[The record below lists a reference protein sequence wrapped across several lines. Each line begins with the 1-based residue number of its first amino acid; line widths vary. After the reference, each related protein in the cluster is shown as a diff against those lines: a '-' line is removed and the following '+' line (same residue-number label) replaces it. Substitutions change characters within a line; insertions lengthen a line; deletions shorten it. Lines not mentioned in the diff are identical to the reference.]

1 MEINSSY
8 YVLFVGGTCG
18 SFISEFVYYYN
29 YNDFSKIK
37 INPVTGDCHS
47 SNIKNRGGHYINDI
61 PPDKTLILIDFDDND
76 KKTIIKMIFN
86 KFLIHKIKEN
96 PAWLSSKNWDIP
108 STDPKL
114 LEQTFQD
121 NPNYLIF
128 PDWKEQVTK
137 LKPALT
143 IKFKDIMFGNLN
155 EIIANFL
162 HKPQSDKAA
171 TLINHYR
178 NINKK
183 YLDIF

>member
-8 YVLFVGGTCG
+8 YVLFVPGTCG
-18 SFISEFVYYYN
+18 SFISDFVYYYN

-37 INPVTGDCHS
+37 INSVTGDGHGGGS
-47 SNIKNRGGHYINDI
+47 DEHRGHFINDI
-61 PPDKTLILIDFDDND
+61 PPDKTLILIDFDDDD
-76 KKTIIKMIFN
+76 KKTIIKMWFN
-86 KFLIHKIKEN
+86 KFLIPTIKKN
-96 PAWLSSKNWDIP
+96 PAWLSSTDWDIP
-108 STDPKL
+108 STDLKL

-121 NPNYLIF
+121 NPKYVIF
-128 PDWKEQVTK
+128 PDWREQVTK
-137 LKPALT
+137 LTPALT

-162 HKPQSDKAA
+162 HKPQSAEAA